1 MKRLIEID
9 NTAGTYLEY
18 DDVDHE
24 HTECVCLDKIFNDYI
39 CPEYCECYCHDPW
52 NS

>member
-18 DDVDHE
+18 DEVDDE
-24 HTECVCLDKIFNDYI
+24 HTECK
-39 CPEYCECYCHDPW
+39 CYYHDP
-52 NS
+52 